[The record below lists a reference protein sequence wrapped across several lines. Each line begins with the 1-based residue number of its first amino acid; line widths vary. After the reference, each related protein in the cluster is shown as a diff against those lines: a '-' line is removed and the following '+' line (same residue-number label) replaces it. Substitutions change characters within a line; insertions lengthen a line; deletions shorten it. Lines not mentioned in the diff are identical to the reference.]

1 MKAKRGQSLLEATI
15 SITVMVALLGGIINI
30 WLWGNNQIV
39 ARQQAYESG
48 RVAAGTASDGYSL
61 QWPVYSPPSLTEGMV
76 LTGSVLD
83 YSLPERAE
91 EPRK

>member
-1 MKAKRGQSLLEATI
+1 MKRNRGQSLLESTI

-30 WLWGNNQIV
+30 WLWANSQIV

-61 QWPVYSPPSLTEGMV
+61 QWPVYSPSSLTEEMV
-76 LTGSVLD
+76 IKNSALD
-83 YSLPERAE
+83 YALPE
-91 EPRK
+91 